1 MRKLLSQS
9 ITSTIVSIC
18 IMTLLS
24 IRSLFRI
31 RSLFLMSPCMWCL
44 GACGGS
50 CCTSTGQTG
59 GSADPG
65 YNSYAAH
72 GSMYASPASNP
83 AHASHTGGYGPVNGA
98 NYGY

>member
-1 MRKLLSQS
+1 MAEAAAPAQAL
-9 ITSTIVSIC
+9 
-18 IMTLLS
+18 
-24 IRSLFRI
+24 
-31 RSLFLMSPCMWCL
+31 
-44 GACGGS
+44 
-50 CCTSTGQTG
+50 TG

-83 AHASHTGGYGPVNGA
+83 AHASHTGGYGPVYGA

>member
-1 MRKLLSQS
+1 MAEAAAPAQ
-9 ITSTIVSIC
+9 
-18 IMTLLS
+18 
-24 IRSLFRI
+24 
-31 RSLFLMSPCMWCL
+31 
-44 GACGGS
+44 A
-50 CCTSTGQTG
+50 QTG